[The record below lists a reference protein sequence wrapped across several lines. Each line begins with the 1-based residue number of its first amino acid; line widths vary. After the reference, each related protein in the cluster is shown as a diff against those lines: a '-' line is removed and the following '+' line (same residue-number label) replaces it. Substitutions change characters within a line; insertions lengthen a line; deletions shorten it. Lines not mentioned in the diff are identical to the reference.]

1 MIPPKYHEALWSE
14 LHNMHSGIAKMKLLS
29 TAYAWWPKLDEAIE
43 STVKSCSSCQIVSK
57 KPALTPLK
65 PLEWPYILWSRVHID
80 FTGPLEGKM
89 VLVSTLLASLLMH
102 MSCQVLHQMQT
113 WINYGIHLHC
123 MDFHDA

>member
-1 MIPPKYHEALWSE
+1 MIPPKYHEALLSE

-29 TAYAWWPKLDEAIE
+29 TAYVWWPKLDAAIE

-65 PLEWPYILWSRVHID
+65 PLEWPYILWSRVQID

-89 VLVSTLLASLLMH
+89 VLVIIDPTSKFIDAHVMSGSSSNANLDKLWHTFALHGLL
-102 MSCQVLHQMQT
+102 
-113 WINYGIHLHC
+113 
-123 MDFHDA
+123 